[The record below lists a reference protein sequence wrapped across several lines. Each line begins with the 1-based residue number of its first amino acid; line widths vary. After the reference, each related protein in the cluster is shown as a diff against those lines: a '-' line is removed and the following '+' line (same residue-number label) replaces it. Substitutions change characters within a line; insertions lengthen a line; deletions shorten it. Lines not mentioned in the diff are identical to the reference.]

1 MRRSTI
7 AAVVGGICLFVA
19 YTATAADNATITGDS
34 VRMRWE
40 PNTNAEIITTLNKGT
55 RVEVVSRSGV
65 YQTIGGDSAFWY
77 NVTYGK
83 DSGYVFGRFV
93 AIDRAAAPSF
103 EPVMLPGGPSFP
115 FEDWGACP
123 MECCAYREWN
133 ATKET
138 VVRTARYETA
148 PAAFTV
154 KAGEW
159 VTGLTGVVIV
169 TSPGR
174 GVVSTSMKLGNRQAS
189 PGDLV
194 EYLTYQGE
202 GFYKV
207 WFKGQMLDGVEG
219 YNPITMTVEPAW
231 VWWAE
236 IKNKKG
242 QVGWTNEVRNFD
254 HIYSCGD

>member
-1 MRRSTI
+1 MRRSMGLTVVLFI
-7 AAVVGGICLFVA
+7 CLVAAVGA
-19 YTATAADNATITGDS
+19 AAADNASITGDG
-34 VRMRWE
+34 VRMR
-40 PNTNAEIITTLNKGT
+40 AEASTDANVVISLNKGT
-55 RVEVVSRSGV
+55 RVEVVNRTQI

-77 NVTYGK
+77 YVTYGK
-83 DSGYVFGRFV
+83 DSGFIFGRFL
-93 AIDRAAAPSF
+93 AIDPVAAPSF
-103 EPVMLPGGPSFP
+103 EPLALPGSPAFP

-123 MECCAYREWN
+123 MECCAYREWSVE
-133 ATKET
+133 KET
-138 VVRTARYETA
+138 VVRSDRYETA

-154 KAGEW
+154 KPGDW
-159 VTGLTGVVIV
+159 VTGTTGVVIV
-169 TSPGR
+169 VSPGR
-174 GVVSTSMKLGNRQAS
+174 GEVTTSMKLGNRQAS
-189 PGDLV
+189 PGDVV

-219 YNPITMTVEPAW
+219 YNPIVMKVEPVW

-242 QVGWTNEVRNFD
+242 QIGWTNETGNFG

>member
-1 MRRSTI
+1 MRRLLGLSI
-7 AAVVGGICLFVA
+7 ALLICLVTA
-19 YTATAADNATITGDS
+19 YGAAAADNATITGDG
-34 VRMRWE
+34 VRMRGE
-40 PNTNAEIITTLNKGT
+40 TSTNSEVIATLNKGT
-55 RVEVVSRSGV
+55 RVEVISRTSV
-65 YQTIGGDSAFWY
+65 FDTIGGDSAFWY
-77 NVTYGK
+77 YVGYGA
-83 DSGYVFGRFV
+83 DTGFVFGRFI
-93 AIDRAAAPSF
+93 AIDVAAAPSF
-103 EPVMLPGGPSFP
+103 EPAILPGSPSFP

-123 MECCAYREWN
+123 MECCAYREWSVE
-133 ATKET
+133 KET
-138 VVRTARYETA
+138 VARTDRRETA

-154 KAGEW
+154 KPGEW

-174 GVVSTSMKLGNRQAS
+174 GVVTTSMKLGNRQAS

-219 YNPITMTVEPAW
+219 YNPIVMTVEPVM

-242 QVGWTNEVRNFD
+242 QVGWTNQTGNFD